1 MSPHQLRSW
10 RFVDELP
17 LPLDATDSLVKVAES
32 EVHERGLQRGL
43 SGETLLVATVLW
55 TEADANS
62 VVQITAEDLARSCG
76 LENEGVTK
84 ALGQLVETRLIE
96 AVQSDIEIA
105 RASRQVMPSL
115 KGRTFLVPR
124 IRNVGRVFEHRLFV
138 LMLEDHGASV
148 AASVLFDELC
158 ELSDETGRCVLSELK
173 VRREQALLHELLLRR
188 MIRLAPEAAR

>member
-105 RASRQVMPSL
+105 RASR
-115 KGRTFLVPR
+115 RTFLVPR